1 MFETLFACVVALLSV
16 FGAYCIVRLF
26 VSELVSP
33 LTTAIEIEDYDDA
46 ESICDRISEA
56 SLRFPDG
63 RICLLVRENSP
74 ARDIIK
80 TIELDS
86 RVKIFIIKEPAEE
99 KSGGERQP
107 RQ

>member
-1 MFETLFACVVALLSV
+1 MFETLFACVAALLAV

-33 LTTAIEIEDYDDA
+33 LPTAIETYDSDDA
-46 ESICDRISEA
+46 ESIYDRISEA

-63 RICLLVRENSP
+63 RICLLVWENSP
-74 ARDIIK
+74 VRDVLK
-80 TIELDS
+80 TMELDS
-86 RVKIFIIKEPAEE
+86 RVKIFILKESAED